1 MTAAL
6 ITVGSDFMNDSQN
19 KPRQQPKTGKSRSE
33 LEREARLAVALRD
46 NLRRRK
52 AKTQDSKPENR
63 DNGDTET

>member
-1 MTAAL
+1 
-6 ITVGSDFMNDSQN
+6 MNDSQN

-52 AKTQDSKPENR
+52 AKSQDSKPENR
-63 DNGDTET
+63 GNGDTET

>member
-1 MTAAL
+1 
-6 ITVGSDFMNDSQN
+6 MNDSQK

-33 LEREARLAVALRD
+33 REREARLAVALRD

-52 AKTQDSKPENR
+52 AKPQDSSKPVDH